1 MVQTLKDEIRENIDA
16 AALDVFSKK
25 GFRDTTMA
33 DIAKGAGVSV
43 GNIYRYYKGKEDLF
57 YSLIKPDF
65 IEELKSLLRA
75 KMKTADGMELYRMRD
90 YDPMNMRDIALK
102 DFFSENRLKTIIV
115 MDKNEGTRYEGFKE
129 ELVRFITETSLQYVD
144 TMKDKRR
151 IALSEVNVDLL
162 KIVYSNLYSAVVEI
176 LKIYKDVED
185 IYDAYENLLDY
196 HFFGIVKLMS

>member
-65 IEELKSLLRA
+65 IEELKSLLGA